1 MNKAWAYYLAFV
13 TLCAGFLLG
22 FAASYQEPA
31 APAPQLSLSDQLKGV
46 FYQTEPVRYIVN
58 ITDGEVHVVGDI
70 CPAQGH
76 VPLSADEFRRIE
88 RSLQRVIDRNE
99 ADRQVPVFGRDS
111 ETNSE
116 SGREH

>member
-1 MNKAWAYYLAFV
+1 MMNKAWAYYLAFV
-13 TLCAGFLLG
+13 TLCAGILLG
-22 FAASYQEPA
+22 YAASYQPVPA

-46 FYQTEPVRYIVN
+46 FYQAEPVRYIVN
-58 ITDGEVHVVGDI
+58 LVTDEVHVVGDI

-99 ADRQVPVFGRDS
+99 ADRQVPVFSRD
-111 ETNSE
+111 
-116 SGREH
+116 H